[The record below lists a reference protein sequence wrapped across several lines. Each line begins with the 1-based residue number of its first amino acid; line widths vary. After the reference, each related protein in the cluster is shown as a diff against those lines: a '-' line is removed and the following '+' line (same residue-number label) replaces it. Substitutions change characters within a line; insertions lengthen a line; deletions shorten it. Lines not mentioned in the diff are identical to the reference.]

1 MPSKINF
8 SEQNTRID
16 KAADI
21 ISWENRS
28 VFLYF
33 GFILPSSYLRLGRSL
48 SSLRRLPARKGLRRL
63 KLSDGLVSY
72 RISINTNADDFST
85 WMSRPKTFLLTKKI
99 DKVII
104 NVIIHKR
111 CNTNNPSK
119 LDWKSAFGSF
129 KVCLRCIWFK
139 NYLLILKSIESK
151 HPLRCFDSQYFFL
164 ALELT
169 RS

>member
-21 ISWENRS
+21 ISLENRS

-63 KLSDGLVSY
+63 KLSDALVSY
-72 RISINTNADDFST
+72 RISINTNADDF
-85 WMSRPKTFLLTKKI
+85 LL
-99 DKVII
+99 
-104 NVIIHKR
+104 
-111 CNTNNPSK
+111 
-119 LDWKSAFGSF
+119 
-129 KVCLRCIWFK
+129 
-139 NYLLILKSIESK
+139 E
-151 HPLRCFDSQYFFL
+151 
-164 ALELT
+164 
-169 RS
+169 

>member
-63 KLSDGLVSY
+63 KLSDALVSY
-72 RISINTNADDFST
+72 RISINTNVDDFST

-99 DKVII
+99 GKVII

-119 LDWKSAFGSF
+119 LDWKSAFGSLNF
-129 KVCLRCIWFK
+129 ACAASFAVFWLAIFFFSTRT
-139 NYLLILKSIESK
+139 YALLIKRR
-151 HPLRCFDSQYFFL
+151 PFFCWK
-164 ALELT
+164 ADI
-169 RS
+169 

>member
-21 ISWENRS
+21 IRKRENRS

-63 KLSDGLVSY
+63 KLSDALVSY

-85 WMSRPKTFLLTKKI
+85 
-99 DKVII
+99 
-104 NVIIHKR
+104 
-111 CNTNNPSK
+111 
-119 LDWKSAFGSF
+119 
-129 KVCLRCIWFK
+129 
-139 NYLLILKSIESK
+139 
-151 HPLRCFDSQYFFL
+151 
-164 ALELT
+164 
-169 RS
+169 